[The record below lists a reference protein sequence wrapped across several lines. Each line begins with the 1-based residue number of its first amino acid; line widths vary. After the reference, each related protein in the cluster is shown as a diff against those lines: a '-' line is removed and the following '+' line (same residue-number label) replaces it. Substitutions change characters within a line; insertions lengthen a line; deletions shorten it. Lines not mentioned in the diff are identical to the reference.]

1 MQNKLT
7 LICRGV
13 VYLENKSKKINGVFG
28 TAFGYEEG
36 SAHAVSNQY
45 QSVGVS
51 PRDTCTGLDHGMLEA
66 NKSVQD
72 IVEKVGI
79 LLKKLNTV

>member
-1 MQNKLT
+1 LQNKLT

-13 VYLENKSKKINGVFG
+13 VYLENKSKKIKGVFG

-36 SAHAVSNQY
+36 STHAVSDQ
-45 QSVGVS
+45 QSVG

-66 NKSVQD
+66 NKSVDD
-72 IVEKVGI
+72 IVEKVGV